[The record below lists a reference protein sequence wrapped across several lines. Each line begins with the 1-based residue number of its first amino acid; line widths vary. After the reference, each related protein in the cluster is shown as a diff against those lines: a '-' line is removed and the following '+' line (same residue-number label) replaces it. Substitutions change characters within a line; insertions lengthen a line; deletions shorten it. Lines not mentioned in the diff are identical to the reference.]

1 MEYDPSIWALNTSYP
16 TKYMGYSLR
25 HRTIYECTLEPSIGQ
40 GVESYQVEQYNRPLG
55 STEFEV
61 ARVSQGGVLEFSNYC
76 TGEGED
82 TTCYK
87 MIPGVDHTACT
98 QAAEAVLASFKL
110 ISNPFYASVITSP
123 NRWACED
130 EAGTVGLCQ
139 LSYSVPLNAL
149 AFTPDGQAW
158 AAGDDGILFNRIGRV
173 WSEVSSPATH
183 LLYDMS
189 FSSPLS
195 GWAVGDGA
203 QVLRWDGNE
212 WSEAIPYHGPGEGP
226 GGSTQ
231 VLYAVDAYTGSD
243 VWMVGVMTGID
254 GKHNAYAIHWNGT
267 DLIEETAFPECNC
280 GLNAVLVLNRDD
292 VFAAGGSDL
301 GAVVFHW
308 DGSTWSSTLVPG
320 ADHLYAL
327 SQATDGTVWAAGIEV
342 ARDQSDTRGALF
354 HWDGT
359 QWQRIALPPLTGGIY
374 TLKVLPTGQIVL
386 GGDFTALRA
395 GLDWQPITTDIA
407 GFGWI
412 MDIEQDPQGSVLALT
427 RFGSLFK
434 LVINR

>member
-1 MEYDPSIWALNTSYP
+1 
-16 TKYMGYSLR
+16 
-25 HRTIYECTLEPSIGQ
+25 
-40 GVESYQVEQYNRPLG
+40 
-55 STEFEV
+55 
-61 ARVSQGGVLEFSNYC
+61 
-76 TGEGED
+76 
-82 TTCYK
+82 
-87 MIPGVDHTACT
+87 
-98 QAAEAVLASFKL
+98 
-110 ISNPFYASVITSP
+110 
-123 NRWACED
+123 
-130 EAGTVGLCQ
+130 
-139 LSYSVPLNAL
+139 
-149 AFTPDGQAW
+149 
-158 AAGDDGILFNRIGRV
+158 
-173 WSEVSSPATH
+173 
-183 LLYDMS
+183 
-189 FSSPLS
+189 
-195 GWAVGDGA
+195 
-203 QVLRWDGNE
+203 
-212 WSEAIPYHGPGEGP
+212 
-226 GGSTQ
+226 
-231 VLYAVDAYTGSD
+231 
-243 VWMVGVMTGID
+243 MVGVMTGID
-254 GKHNAYAIHWNGT
+254 GKHSPYALHWNGT

-374 TLKVLPTGQIVL
+374 TLRVLPTGQIVL

-412 MDIEQDPQGSVLALT
+412 MDIEQDPQGSILALT